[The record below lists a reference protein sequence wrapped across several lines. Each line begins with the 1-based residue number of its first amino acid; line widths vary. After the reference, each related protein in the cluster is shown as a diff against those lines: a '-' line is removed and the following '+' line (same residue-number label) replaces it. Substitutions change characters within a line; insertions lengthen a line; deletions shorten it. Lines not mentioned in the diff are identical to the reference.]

1 MNKKFKADYK
11 RMIGKEWSYI
21 SGWLRLLKNHNLRT
35 AYYGR
40 KAVDCSIMKKYYKF
54 KMYRIANKYGIEID
68 YSNIGDGISLIHAYN
83 ITVNPEVKI
92 GNDVTIFKGVT
103 IGSIRSGKKA
113 GIPVIGD
120 RVTFCT
126 NAFVCGN
133 ITIGNDVLIAANAY
147 VNFDVPDNSIV
158 IGNPGIIKSKKN
170 ASKDYL

>member
-1 MNKKFKADYK
+1 MNAKFKADYK
-11 RMIGKEWSYI
+11 RIIRKDWSWVG
-21 SGWLRLLKNHNLRT
+21 GWLRLLKNHNLRT
-35 AYYGR
+35 SYYGR
-40 KAVDCSIMKKYYKF
+40 KAVSSGILKKYYRF
-54 KMYRIANKYGIEID
+54 KMYKIANKYGIEID
-68 YSNIGDGISLIHAYN
+68 YSNIREGIALIHAYN
-83 ITVNPEVKI
+83 ITVNPKAEI
-92 GNDVTIFKGVT
+92 GKDATLFKGVT

-113 GIPVIGD
+113 GVPTIGD

-170 ASKDYL
+170 PSEDYL